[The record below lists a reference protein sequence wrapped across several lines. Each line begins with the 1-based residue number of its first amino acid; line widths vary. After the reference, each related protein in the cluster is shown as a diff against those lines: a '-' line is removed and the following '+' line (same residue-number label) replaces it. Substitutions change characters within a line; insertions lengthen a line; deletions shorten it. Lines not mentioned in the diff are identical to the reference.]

1 MMANVGSFRV
11 TDRRRESVKVD
22 NFFRDGSGRF
32 RFNVRHMRL
41 LLLALACALAV
52 SVQAQLPNTSP
63 RAAGFDPARLNV
75 LHATTKRFVG
85 EGRHAGIV
93 TLIARDGK
101 IVDVQAYGLRDVEKQ
116 LPMKRDT
123 IVRVYSMSKIITC
136 AATLMLLEDGKFNLE
151 DPVSKYLPELKGMKV
166 WTGGTQDSPQT
177 EALKRPITIKHL
189 LTHTSGLMYDFA
201 GNDELTKLW
210 RAADLWSGPGLTN
223 FIARLGQLPLKHQP
237 GDAYT
242 YGVNQDVQGALIERV
257 SGERFGTFLENRI
270 FRPLGMKDTG
280 FDVPESKRQRVART
294 YKLADGKFVED
305 KPIIETWPEEGRG
318 IEAGGAGLFST
329 ADDFALFA
337 QMLCNGGTL
346 DGKRLLGR
354 KTIELMTANHMVT
367 LPNNQAATRQKGFG
381 LGVEVTTDLG
391 QLSMPSS
398 VGQFGWYGAA
408 TTYCQIDPK
417 EKIVAIA
424 LAQHFPFNQYGFFA
438 AFQTGYYQA
447 LK

>member
-1 MMANVGSFRV
+1 MN
-11 TDRRRESVKVD
+11 K
-22 NFFRDGSGRF
+22 
-32 RFNVRHMRL
+32 L
-41 LLLALACALAV
+41 LVVLTCALAV
-52 SVQAQLPNTSP
+52 SVQAQLPATSP
-63 RAAGFDPARLNV
+63 RAAGFDPARLKV
-75 LHATTKRFVG
+75 LHATTKRFVD
-85 EGRHAGIV
+85 EGKHAGII
-93 TLIARDGK
+93 TLIARDGE
-101 IVDVQAYGLRDVEKQ
+101 IVDVQALGLRDVEKQ
-116 LPMKRDT
+116 LPMERDT

-136 AATLMLLEDGKFNLE
+136 AATLMLMEDGKFNLE

-166 WTGGTQDSPQT
+166 WTGGTEDAPQT
-177 EALKRPITIKHL
+177 EALKRPVTIKHL

-223 FIARLGQLPLKHQP
+223 FIAKLGQLPLKHQP

-257 SGERFGTFLENRI
+257 SGQRFGTFLQERI
-270 FRPLGMKDTG
+270 FRRLGMKDTG
-280 FDVPESKRQRVART
+280 FDVPESKRQRVAKT
-294 YKLADGKFVED
+294 YKLAEGKLVED

-346 DGKRLLGR
+346 NGKRILGR
-354 KTIELMTANHMVT
+354 KTIDLMTANHMVT

-424 LAQHFPFNQYGFFA
+424 LAQHFPFNQHGFFA

>member
-1 MMANVGSFRV
+1 MN
-11 TDRRRESVKVD
+11 K
-22 NFFRDGSGRF
+22 
-32 RFNVRHMRL
+32 L
-41 LLLALACALAV
+41 LVVLTCALAV
-52 SVQAQLPNTSP
+52 SVQAQLPATSP
-63 RAAGFDPARLNV
+63 RAAGFDPARLKV
-75 LHATTKRFVG
+75 LHATTKRFVD
-85 EGRHAGIV
+85 EGKHAGII
-93 TLIARDGK
+93 TLIARDGE

-116 LPMKRDT
+116 LPMERDT

-136 AATLMLLEDGKFNLE
+136 AATLMLMEDGKFNLE

-166 WTGGTQDSPQT
+166 WTGGTEDAPQT
-177 EALKRPITIKHL
+177 EALKRPVTIKHL

-223 FIARLGQLPLKHQP
+223 FIAKLGQLPLKHQP

-257 SGERFGTFLENRI
+257 SGQRFGTFLQERI
-270 FRPLGMKDTG
+270 FRRLGMKDTG
-280 FDVPESKRQRVART
+280 FDVPESKRQRVAKT
-294 YKLADGKFVED
+294 YKLAEGKLVED

-346 DGKRLLGR
+346 NGKRILGR
-354 KTIELMTANHMVT
+354 KTIDLMTANHMVT

-424 LAQHFPFNQYGFFA
+424 LAQHFPFNQHGFFA